1 MVQAKGGATIA
12 TRNLL
17 LSMPNLFCAFGVWL
31 SWSIIA
37 VKIQQMNDR
46 DPVSCCVGFGQF
58 ILSCMLMGASAHA

>member
-1 MVQAKGGATIA
+1 MVQAQGGEKIA

-37 VKIQQMNDR
+37 VKIQQMHDR
-46 DPVSCCVGFGQF
+46 DPVSDC
-58 ILSCMLMGASAHA
+58 AR